1 MMRKATLV
9 LAAFLSSL
17 ASCLAAKDS
26 IPIETTSEARKTPW
40 RKQTANDVFLTGYE
54 QGVERAMEA
63 IRAIEKRETDTGV
76 RLSREGYQM
85 AVFKVL
91 KEIQDTG
98 DNTATGEVRPTPAP
112 SSLHILQERTG

>member
-26 IPIETTSEARKTPW
+26 IPIETTSEVPKTPW

-54 QGVERAMEA
+54 QGVERAIEA
-63 IRAIEKRETDTGV
+63 IRAIEMRETDTGV

-85 AVFKVL
+85 AVLKVL
-91 KEIQDTG
+91 EEIKDIGDT
-98 DNTATGEVRPTPAP
+98 TATGEVRPTRAP
-112 SSLHILQERTG
+112 SSLHILQDRTG